1 MEEIAHP
8 LYVASAVR
16 QLDAN
21 TIAAGIPGYT
31 LMQRAGLA
39 AWRALSQRWPAA
51 QRIAVICGTGNN
63 GGDGYVIARLARHD
77 GRAVDLFEIADQGW
91 VGDAARARE
100 DWRAAGGEA
109 RPIEAASDCAAD
121 VWVDAI
127 LGIGLSGPPRAA
139 AARAIECINAAR
151 AAGAGVLAVDV
162 PSGLD
167 ADTGRAFAPCVS
179 ADLTV
184 TFIGDKFGL
193 HTGDAPD
200 VVGDV
205 RLHRL
210 EVPQAICEMVAASAR
225 LLQSTALA
233 RGLQRRRR
241 TAHKGDHGHVLI
253 VGGDHGTAG
262 AVLMA
267 ARGALRAGAGL
278 VSVATR
284 REHVA
289 ALVAAQPEIMAAGV
303 ESGAE
308 LSPLLQRATV
318 VAIGPGLGQGE
329 WGRMLWPLILE
340 MPRLVVDAD
349 ALNLLAQQAQ
359 RHPHWVLT
367 PHPGE
372 ASRLLGIAT
381 REIQDDRLAALRALA
396 DRYGGIPVLKGSGTL
411 VWHPQLPWVCAHGNP
426 GMATGGMG
434 DVLTGVIAGFLAQK
448 LAVEDAAA
456 LGVLAHAVAA
466 DRAAGEAE
474 RGLLPSDVIEAL
486 RDVVNP

>member
-1 MEEIAHP
+1 MDEIAHP
-8 LYVASAVR
+8 LYVAPAVR

-21 TIAAGIPGYT
+21 TISAGIPGYT
-31 LMQRAGLA
+31 LMQRAGRA

-77 GRAVDLFEIADQGW
+77 GRAVALFEIAEQGW
-91 VGDAARARE
+91 AGDAARARE

-109 RPIEAASDCAAD
+109 RPIAAASDCVAD

-139 AARAIECINAAR
+139 AAHAIECINAAR
-151 AAGAGVLAVDV
+151 ATGAGVLAVDV

-184 TFIGDKFGL
+184 TFIGDKLGL

-210 EVPQAICEMVAASAR
+210 EVPQAICETVAASAR

-241 TAHKGDHGHVLI
+241 TTHKGDNGHVLI

-284 REHVA
+284 REHVS

-303 ESGAE
+303 ESAAE
-308 LSPLLQRATV
+308 LSRLLQRATV

-329 WGRMLWPLILE
+329 WARMLWPLVLE

-349 ALNLLAQQAQ
+349 ALNLLAQQPQ

-381 REIQDDRLAALRALA
+381 RAIQDDRLAALRALA
-396 DRYGGIPVLKGSGTL
+396 DRYGGIPVLKGAGTL

-434 DVLTGVIAGFLAQK
+434 DVLTGVIAGLLAQK

-486 RDVVNP
+486 RDTINP